1 MLGRQKQV
9 LDAFV
14 RVQDWLRRHAPAMAH
29 PSVARRLGELGVV
42 IAGAER
48 AAARQSEGL
57 RSKEDATQELKG
69 AVRKLRRRHLKPISA
84 IAQALGDELQV
95 QQACRLPRRRVP
107 VMVLLAVAGGVRD
120 VAGRHAEWFIECGRP
135 PEFASQLD
143 DAIAEVRRMVRR
155 RDRAMFLHV
164 GATAALVQHLKKAR
178 QIVELLNCQVLSAFD
193 GDEARLAEW
202 RNARRV
208 RLLGSAGRTD
218 TAETVAESQQEVVP
232 LKLVA
237 AA

>member
-9 LDAFV
+9 LDAFT
-14 RVQDWLRRHAPAMAH
+14 RVQDWLRRNAPAMAH
-29 PSVARRLGELGVV
+29 PSVARRLSELGEV
-42 IAGAER
+42 IARAER
-48 AAARQSEGL
+48 ATAHQSEGL

-69 AVRKLRRRHLKPISA
+69 AVRRLRNRHLRPISA
-84 IAQALGDELQV
+84 IARALGDELLV

-120 VAGRHAEWFIECGRP
+120 VVARHAAWFIECGRP

-143 DAIAEVRRMVRR
+143 EAMAEVRRMVRR
-155 RDRAMFLHV
+155 RERAVALHV
-164 GATAALVQHLKKAR
+164 GATAALAQHLKRAR
-178 QIVELLNCQVLSAFD
+178 QLVELLHCHVLSAFD

-208 RLLGSAGRTD
+208 HRLGSTSRTEA
-218 TAETVAESQQEVVP
+218 TASVVESQQEVVP
-232 LKLVA
+232 LKLVVA
-237 AA
+237 A